1 MPGECHLWK
10 VNGPRK
16 PIVHLGGEIYRS
28 SYNFLWD
35 KELPLG
41 GSTGGSGLSGYAGPE
56 VAVQRVG
63 SGLQDDS
70 AVRASVEMLG
80 DLVLHIGG

>member
-1 MPGECHLWK
+1 MEGQRAEK
-10 VNGPRK
+10 AME
-16 PIVHLGGEIYRS
+16 HLGGENHRS
-28 SYNFLWD
+28 SYNFLCD
-35 KELPLG
+35 KGLLLG

-70 AVRASVEMLG
+70 AIRACVEMLG
-80 DLVLHIGG
+80 DLVLYVGR

>member
-1 MPGECHLWK
+1 MEGQRTEK
-10 VNGPRK
+10 AME
-16 PIVHLGGEIYRS
+16 HLGGEIHVS
-28 SYNFLWD
+28 SYNFLCE
-35 KELPLG
+35 KELLLG
-41 GSTGGSGLSGYAGPE
+41 GSTGGGGLSGYAGPE

-70 AVRASVEMLG
+70 TVRASAEMLG